1 MPGRTRPEPPSLRA
15 EQVAQTRAALIRAG
29 RRLFGDR
36 GFRATSV
43 DDLARE
49 ARVTTGALYHHFST
63 KTALFEAV
71 FQQAHSELMSASTRA
86 ARGAADDLDELA
98 RGFEAFLDSVLQ
110 PDVQRILVLDG
121 PAVLG
126 LARYTELDER
136 YAHAVIVAALKA
148 AVQAGTVVVEDPETT
163 TRLLL
168 GALTRGAM
176 LIASS
181 SDPLRTRDAVARSM
195 RALLSSFATAKPT

>member
-1 MPGRTRPEPPSLRA
+1 MTDMATGQPGSLRA
-15 EQVAQTRAALIRAG
+15 EQVAQTRGALIAAG
-29 RRLFGDR
+29 RRLFGAN
-36 GFRATSV
+36 GYRATSV

-71 FQQAHSELMSASTRA
+71 FVQTHTEIMAASVDA
-86 ARGAADDLDELA
+86 AKDATDGVDELA
-98 RGFEAFLDSVLQ
+98 RGFDAFLDAIMQ
-110 PDVQRILVLDG
+110 PDVQRILILDG

-126 LARYTELDER
+126 LARFTELDEL
-136 YAHAVIVAALKA
+136 YAHAAIVHALTAANDTGII
-148 AVQAGTVVVEDPETT
+148 AVDDPETT

-176 LIASS
+176 LIANSA
-181 SDPLRTRDAVARSM
+181 DPDATRHAVARAM
-195 RALLSSFATAKPT
+195 RALLSGFTPPSR